1 MSDFRIKNGVL
12 VKYVGNGGD
21 VVIPDSV
28 TAIGVKAFK
37 GCSSLMSITISDSVT
52 SIGDEAFLD
61 CSRLTSITIPDS
73 VTSIGEEAFS
83 GCSRLTSISASIHG
97 M

>member
-28 TAIGVKAFK
+28 T
-37 GCSSLMSITISDSVT
+37 
-52 SIGDEAFLD
+52 SIGDRAFYD
-61 CSRLTSITIPDS
+61 CHRLTSINIPDS
-73 VTSIGEEAFS
+73 VTSIGKEAVS
-83 GCSRLTSISASIHG
+83 NCSSPTTR

>member
-28 TAIGVKAFK
+28 T
-37 GCSSLMSITISDSVT
+37 
-52 SIGDEAFLD
+52 SIGDRAFYD
-61 CSRLTSITIPDS
+61 CHRLTSIRALRPSGKRRS
-73 VTSIGEEAFS
+73 VA
-83 GCSRLTSISASIHG
+83 AAD
-97 M
+97 

>member
-28 TAIGVKAFK
+28 TAIGVKAFY
-37 GCSSLMSITISDSVT
+37 
-52 SIGDEAFLD
+52 D
-61 CSRLTSITIPDS
+61 CHRLTSISIPDS
-73 VTSIGEEAFS
+73 VTSIGDNAFS
-83 GCSRLTSISASIHG
+83 ECESLTSISIPERETTILE
-97 M
+97 

>member
-37 GCSSLMSITISDSVT
+37 G
-52 SIGDEAFLD
+52 
-61 CSRLTSITIPDS
+61 
-73 VTSIGEEAFS
+73 
-83 GCSRLTSISASIHG
+83 SAA
-97 M
+97 

>member
-28 TAIGVKAFK
+28 T
-37 GCSSLMSITISDSVT
+37 
-52 SIGDEAFLD
+52 SIGNRAFYD
-61 CSRLTSITIPDS
+61 CHRLTSISIPDS
-73 VTSIGEEAFS
+73 VTSIGKEAFS
-83 GCSRLTSISASIHG
+83 NCSSPTTR

>member
-28 TAIGVKAFK
+28 T
-37 GCSSLMSITISDSVT
+37 
-52 SIGDEAFLD
+52 SIGDRAFYD
-61 CSRLTSITIPDS
+61 CHRLTSINIPDS
-73 VTSIGEEAFS
+73 VTSIGKEAFS
-83 GCSRLTSISASIHG
+83 NCSSPTTR

>member
-28 TAIGVKAFK
+28 T
-37 GCSSLMSITISDSVT
+37 
-52 SIGDEAFLD
+52 SIGDREFYD
-61 CSRLTSITIPDS
+61 CHRLTSINIPDS
-73 VTSIGEEAFS
+73 VTSIGKEAFS
-83 GCSRLTSISASIHG
+83 NCSSPTTR

>member
-28 TAIGVKAFK
+28 T
-37 GCSSLMSITISDSVT
+37 
-52 SIGDEAFLD
+52 SIGDRAFYD
-61 CSRLTSITIPDS
+61 CHRLTSIRALRPSGKRRS
-73 VTSIGEEAFS
+73 VTAAARRHECDEFPV
-83 GCSRLTSISASIHG
+83 
-97 M
+97 

>member
-37 GCSSLMSITISDSVT
+37 GCSSLMSIRFPTASLLSEMRR
-52 SIGDEAFLD
+52 S
-61 CSRLTSITIPDS
+61 LT
-73 VTSIGEEAFS
+73 A
-83 GCSRLTSISASIHG
+83 AA
-97 M
+97 